1 MTRIHTSLRFVPE
14 APLKLRTR
22 QECWN
27 IIIEALTELL
37 EEVGEEP
44 GEIQPT
50 TMLNA
55 NLGISSVDAIHLM
68 ILLEDRLEKPLSFEK
83 LAVRDGEYVQDLS
96 VGELLKFVGDSLGLP
111 ETAAPAPNKN

>member
-1 MTRIHTSLRFVPE
+1 MEV
-14 APLKLRTR
+14 KTR
-22 QECWN
+22 QDCWK
-27 IIIEALTELL
+27 IVVEALMELL
-37 EEVGEEP
+37 EEMGEEP
-44 GEIQPT
+44 GEIEPT

-96 VGELLKFVGDSLGLP
+96 AGELSKFVGDSLGLS
-111 ETAAPAPNKN
+111 

>member
-1 MTRIHTSLRFVPE
+1 MKV
-14 APLKLRTR
+14 KTR
-22 QECWN
+22 QDCWK
-27 IIIEALTELL
+27 IVVEALTELL
-37 EEVGEEP
+37 EEMGEEP
-44 GEIQPT
+44 GEIEPT

-96 VGELLKFVGDSLGLP
+96 AGELLKFVGDSLGLP
-111 ETAAPAPNKN
+111 DAPGDARR